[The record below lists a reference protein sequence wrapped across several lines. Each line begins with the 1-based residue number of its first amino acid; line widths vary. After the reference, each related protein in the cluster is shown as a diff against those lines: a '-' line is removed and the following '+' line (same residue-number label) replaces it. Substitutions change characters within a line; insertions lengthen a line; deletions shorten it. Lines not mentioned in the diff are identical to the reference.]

1 MLNVALPK
9 GRLGNK
15 VYQLFKKLGFEAPE
29 FEDDTRKLVFEN
41 PEKGIR
47 YFLIKPSDVAVYVS
61 RGAADI
67 GIIGKDSLIESTVD
81 VYELM
86 DLGFGKC
93 KMCVCSPNWY
103 VDDPAKTLVVATKYP
118 NIAKA
123 YYRSQ
128 NREIDIVKLNG
139 SIELAPILGMSH
151 VIVDIVET
159 GSTLRENNLKVD
171 EEIMDLSARLIACKS
186 QYQFKREQ
194 IDTILSLI
202 QGEEDSK

>member
-15 VYQLFKKLGFEAPE
+15 VYQLFKELGFEAPE

-47 YFLIKPSDVAVYVS
+47 YFLIKPTDVAVYVA

-67 GIIGKDSLIESTVD
+67 GIIGKDSLIESTAD

-159 GSTLRENNLKVD
+159 GGTLRENNLKVD
-171 EEIMDLSARLIACKS
+171 EEIMDLSARVIACKS

-194 IDTILSLI
+194 IDSILSKI
-202 QGEEDSK
+202 QGDGEIK